1 MDRAGR
7 IRAGSLVIAT
17 LLVGLLVNW
26 PAGGQ
31 QAHAQQQG
39 IRIAGAS
46 PTSPLQLGRGCNQV
60 IADSPNGAKVAA
72 LVGLITPADAAVSVW
87 HFSNA
92 TKQYQAGWFADQR
105 APTDFSLLGAASPG
119 RWTDSFMVCVNKSA
133 LIVAT

>member
-7 IRAGSLVIAT
+7 IRAGGLVFAT

-31 QAHAQQQG
+31 HVHAQQQG

-60 IADSPNGAKVAA
+60 IADSPNGTAVAA
-72 LVGLITPADAAVSVW
+72 LVALVSPANAVVSVW

-92 TKQYQAGWFADQR
+92 TKQYQAGWFADQT
-105 APTDFSLLGAASPG
+105 APTDFSLLGTSPG
-119 RWTDSFMVCVNKSA
+119 RSTDSFMVCVNKSA
-133 LIVAT
+133 LIVAS